1 IHDVAAL
8 RVDHRFRKSKLRDLA
23 ADHPARLRVAIVDRA
38 LIPERGQVAC
48 RRERGGAGA
57 DECDPLAVLSKGAL
71 RQAVADVVLL
81 VGGDALQAADRYRV
95 GFDVSAFAL
104 LHAPAVTSSL
114 TCTFTDAH

>member
-1 IHDVAAL
+1 KHYLVISQPDESGYAVDTRAAPELDAHIQDVADL
-8 RVDHRFRKSKLRDLA
+8 FVDHRFRKSKLRDLA
-23 ADHPARLRVAIVDRA
+23 ADQPARLRVAIVDRA

-81 VGGDALQAADRYRV
+81 VGG
-95 GFDVSAFAL
+95 
-104 LHAPAVTSSL
+104 
-114 TCTFTDAH
+114 